1 MYGVEGGN
9 APSQNLDKIFIK
21 NKQNSFSFTA
31 ENAETRRDQTRIIYL
46 ALRRIGFFL
55 PSSII
60 PLMNSIFYVLA
71 GSRGDEKNVHIFP
84 DPPPPHKHTKEREE
98 YEKNYFASKK
108 NQKGKYLYF
117 QILILY
123 PPENI
128 FITASAS

>member
-84 DPPPPHKHTKEREE
+84 DPPPPTNTQKK
-98 YEKNYFASKK
+98 EKNMRKIILQAKRIKK
-108 NQKGKYLYF
+108 
-117 QILILY
+117 
-123 PPENI
+123 ENTCI
-128 FITASAS
+128 FKF